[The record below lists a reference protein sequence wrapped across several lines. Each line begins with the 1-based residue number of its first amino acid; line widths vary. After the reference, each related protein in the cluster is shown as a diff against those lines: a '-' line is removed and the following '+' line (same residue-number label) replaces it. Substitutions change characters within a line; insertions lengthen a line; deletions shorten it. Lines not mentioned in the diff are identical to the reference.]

1 MSEIRAVFMDIDN
14 TLLSHS
20 QNAIPACARKAL
32 HMLGEK
38 GIMRVLATGR
48 HYIQMQTLPDVLDH
62 EYEGYILLEGQLSL
76 DKNREVVCSSPLQG
90 EALEE
95 VLSLFNRKEISVFFF
110 EPDRIYANFYDDVVE
125 ELRRGASW
133 QVPGI
138 GTYDGGDLLM
148 ASVFADVETEAK
160 LAPHLP
166 HCKRDRW
173 NAMGMDLIAKN
184 AGKINGIRRFMEAEG
199 LLPEEIIAFG
209 DGENDIEMLQMAGI
223 GVAMGNA
230 SEAVKRAADYVTDDI
245 DEDGLYKALVHF
257 RIL

>member
-14 TLLSHS
+14 TLLSHT
-20 QNAIPACARKAL
+20 QNAIPASARKAL

-95 VLSLFNRKEISVFFF
+95 VLTLFNRKEISVFFF

-125 ELRRGASW
+125 ELRRGVIQSR
-133 QVPGI
+133 
-138 GTYDGGDLLM
+138 L
-148 ASVFADVETEAK
+148 
-160 LAPHLP
+160 
-166 HCKRDRW
+166 R
-173 NAMGMDLIAKN
+173 
-184 AGKINGIRRFMEAEG
+184 
-199 LLPEEIIAFG
+199 
-209 DGENDIEMLQMAGI
+209 
-223 GVAMGNA
+223 
-230 SEAVKRAADYVTDDI
+230 
-245 DEDGLYKALVHF
+245 
-257 RIL
+257 